1 MLNQINEIMKQT
13 TFEYN
18 ILPKHN
24 LENFYVSEA
33 NKDAYN
39 FIINENKFNNYSILY
54 GPSKSGKT
62 HLGLIWKEMNNAV
75 IYDKDNYNDIIQCE
89 KNIFVDSFL
98 EDLNEEN
105 LFHLINHC
113 FNNDLKI
120 LLCTDKLI
128 SNYIFE
134 LKDLSSRLK
143 SFNFIE
149 IKKPDDEL
157 IVNLINKLLYDKQ
170 IIINNSEIF
179 SYVLKRINRTYK
191 DIYLLVDKIDKLSLE
206 KKRELTVPLIKEL
219 I

>member
-1 MLNQINEIMKQT
+1 MKQT

-24 LENFYVSEA
+24 LENFFVSEA
-33 NKDAYN
+33 NLNAYN
-39 FIINENKFNNYSILY
+39 FIINGDKFNDYSILY

-62 HLGLIWKEMNNAV
+62 HLGLIWKEMNRAI
-75 IYDKDNYNDIIQCE
+75 IYNNKNFNDFIQCK
-89 KNIFVDSFL
+89 KNIFIDSFL
-98 EDLNEEN
+98 ENLNEEN

-113 FNNDLKI
+113 FSNKLKI

-179 SYVLKRINRTYK
+179 SYILKRINRTYE
-191 DIYLLVDKIDKLSLE
+191 DIYLLVEKIDKLSLE
-206 KKRELTVPLIKEL
+206 KKRELTIPLIKEL

>member
-1 MLNQINEIMKQT
+1 MKQT
-13 TFEYN
+13 IFEYN

-39 FIINENKFNNYSILY
+39 FIIKENKFNYYSILY

-75 IYDKDNYNDIIQCE
+75 VYNNENFNDFIQCK

-113 FNNDLKI
+113 FNNELKI
-120 LLCTDKLI
+120 LLCTDKLLSI
-128 SNYIFE
+128 YMFE

-157 IVNLINKLLYDKQ
+157 IVNLINKLLNDKQ

-179 SYVLKRINRTYK
+179 SYVLKRIKRTYK

>member
-1 MLNQINEIMKQT
+1 MKQT

-24 LENFYVSEA
+24 IENFYVSEA
-33 NKDAYN
+33 NIDAYN
-39 FIINENKFNNYSILY
+39 FIINKNNLINYSILY

-62 HLGLIWKEMNNAV
+62 HLGLIWKEMNNAAV
-75 IYDKDNYNDIIQCE
+75 YHNENFNDFIQSN
-89 KNIFVDSFL
+89 KNIFVDNFL

-105 LFHLINHC
+105 MFHLINHC
-113 FNNDLKI
+113 FNNELKI

-170 IIINNSEIF
+170 IIIHNSEIF
-179 SYVLKRINRTYK
+179 SYLLKRINRTYK

>member
-1 MLNQINEIMKQT
+1 
-13 TFEYN
+13 
-18 ILPKHN
+18 
-24 LENFYVSEA
+24 
-33 NKDAYN
+33 
-39 FIINENKFNNYSILY
+39 
-54 GPSKSGKT
+54 
-62 HLGLIWKEMNNAV
+62 MNNAV
-75 IYDKDNYNDIIQCE
+75 IYNNDNYNDIIQCE
-89 KNIFVDSFL
+89 KNIFVDNFL
-98 EDLNEEN
+98 DCLNEEN

-120 LLCTDKLI
+120 LLCPDKLI

>member
-1 MLNQINEIMKQT
+1 MKQT
-13 TFEYN
+13 IFEYN

-39 FIINENKFNNYSILY
+39 FIINDNKYNNYSILY

-75 IYDKDNYNDIIQCE
+75 VYNNKNFNDFIQCK
-89 KNIFVDSFL
+89 KNIFVDNFL

-113 FNNDLKI
+113 FNNKLKI
-120 LLCTDKLI
+120 LLCTDKLL
-128 SNYIFE
+128 SSYMFE

-179 SYVLKRINRTYK
+179 SYVLKRIKRTYK

>member
-1 MLNQINEIMKQT
+1 MRQT
-13 TFEYN
+13 IFDYN

-24 LENFYVSEA
+24 LENFYVSES

-39 FIINENKFNNYSILY
+39 FITNENKFNNYSILF
-54 GPSKSGKT
+54 GPNKSGKS
-62 HLGLIWKEMNNAV
+62 HLGLVWKEMNNAI
-75 IYDKDNYNDIIQCE
+75 IYNNDNYNNIIQSK
-89 KNIFVDSFL
+89 KNIFFDNFF
-98 EDLNEEN
+98 ENLNEEN

-157 IVNLINKLLYDKQ
+157 IVNLINKLLHDKQ
-170 IIINNSEIF
+170 IIVNNSEIF
-179 SYVLKRINRTYK
+179 SYVLKRINRTYE
-191 DIYLLVDKIDKLSLE
+191 DIYLLVENIDKLSLE
-206 KKRELTVPLIKEL
+206 KKKELTIPLIKEL